1 MTFDKQDLAAQT
13 ALRQLKKEIQTA
25 EPATLRLLLTEARTI
40 NTWTDQEVSVDTLKD
55 IYEIMKMGPTSANSC
70 PARLIF
76 LKSSNAKERL
86 RKALKPNNV
95 DKTMNAPVTVIV
107 GYDIEFWIHAEKTFP
122 QSPATQQAFK
132 DNPSGSQI
140 AAFRN
145 GSLQGAYFII
155 AARALGLDCGPMSGF
170 DNALVDEEFFAGT
183 TFRSNF
189 LCNLGYGDA
198 SATFKRLPRH
208 EFNDVC
214 EVF

>member
-1 MTFDKQDLAAQT
+1 
-13 ALRQLKKEIQTA
+13 
-25 EPATLRLLLTEARTI
+25 
-40 NTWTDQEVSVDTLKD
+40 
-55 IYEIMKMGPTSANSC
+55 MKS
-70 PARLIF
+70 
-76 LKSSNAKERL
+76 
-86 RKALKPNNV
+86 
-95 DKTMNAPVTVIV
+95 PVTVII
-107 GYDIEFWIHAEKTFP
+107 GYDIEFWKHAEKTFP
-122 QSPATQQAFK
+122 KNPATQQAFK

-155 AARALGLDCGPMSGF
+155 ASRAVGLDCGPMSGF
-170 DNALVDEEFFAGT
+170 DNGLVDEEFFAGT

-208 EFNDVC
+208 KFNDVC

>member
-1 MTFDKQDLAAQT
+1 MTFDEQDLAAQ
-13 ALRQLKKEIQTA
+13 ASLRQLKKDIQTA

-40 NTWTDQEVSVDTLKD
+40 NTWTNQEVSVETLKE

-76 LKSSNAKERL
+76 LKSSDAKERL
-86 RKALKPNNV
+86 RKALKPNNI
-95 DKTMNAPVTVIV
+95 DKTMNAPITTII
-107 GYDIEFWIHAEKTFP
+107 GYDIDFWKHAEKTFP
-122 QSPATQQAFK
+122 QNPATQQAFK
-132 DNPSGSQI
+132 NNPSGSQI

-155 AARALGLDCGPMSGF
+155 ACRALGLDCGPMSGF

-189 LCNLGYGDA
+189 LCNLGYGDE
-198 SATFKRLPRH
+198 SGTFKRLPRH
-208 EFNDVC
+208 EFDEVC
-214 EVF
+214 KIC

>member
-1 MTFDKQDLAAQT
+1 MTFDEQDLAAQ
-13 ALRQLKKEIQTA
+13 ASLRQLKKDIQTA

-40 NTWTDQEVSVDTLKD
+40 NTWTNQEVSVETLKE
-55 IYEIMKMGPTSANSC
+55 IYEIMKMGPTSANNC

-76 LKSSNAKERL
+76 LKSSDAKERL
-86 RKALKPNNV
+86 RKALKPNNI
-95 DKTMNAPVTVIV
+95 DKTMNAPITTII
-107 GYDIEFWIHAEKTFP
+107 GYDIDFWKHAEKTFP
-122 QSPATQQAFK
+122 QNPATQQAFK

-155 AARALGLDCGPMSGF
+155 ACRALGLDCGPMSGF

-189 LCNLGYGDA
+189 LCNLGYGDV
-198 SATFKRLPRH
+198 SGTFKRLPRH
-208 EFNDVC
+208 EFDEVC
-214 EVF
+214 KIF

>member
-55 IYEIMKMGPTSANSC
+55 IYEIIKMGPTSANSC

-107 GYDIEFWIHAEKTFP
+107 GYDIEFWTHAEKTFP

-155 AARALGLDCGPMSGF
+155 AARALGLDCGPMSGI
-170 DNALVDEEFFAGT
+170 DYALVDEEFFAGT

-189 LCNLGYGDA
+189 LCNLGYGDING
-198 SATFKRLPRH
+198 TFKRLPCH

-214 EVF
+214 KVF

>member
-107 GYDIEFWIHAEKTFP
+107 GYDIEFWTHAEKTFP

-132 DNPSGSQI
+132 DNLSGSQI

>member
-107 GYDIEFWIHAEKTFP
+107 GYDIEFWTHAEKTFP
-122 QSPATQQAFK
+122 QSRATQQTFK
-132 DNPSGSQI
+132 NNPSGSQI

>member
-1 MTFDKQDLAAQT
+1 MTFDEQDLAAQT
-13 ALRQLKKEIQTA
+13 ALRQLKKAIQTA

-40 NTWTDQEVSVDTLKD
+40 NTWTDQEVSLDTLKD

-95 DKTMNAPVTVIV
+95 DKTMKAPVTVII
-107 GYDIEFWIHAEKTFP
+107 GYDIEFWKHAEKTFP
-122 QSPATQQAFK
+122 QSPATQLAFK

-155 AARALGLDCGPMSGF
+155 ASRALGLDCGPMSGF
-170 DNALVDEEFFAGT
+170 DNALVDEEFFTGT
-183 TFRSNF
+183 TFKSNF
-189 LCNLGYGDA
+189 LCNLGYGDE

-208 EFNDVC
+208 EFNEVC
-214 EVF
+214 KVY

>member
-107 GYDIEFWIHAEKTFP
+107 GYDIEFWTHAEKTFP
-122 QSPATQQAFK
+122 QSPATQQTFK
-132 DNPSGSQI
+132 NNPSGSQI

>member
-1 MTFDKQDLAAQT
+1 MTFDEQDLAAQT
-13 ALRQLKKEIQTA
+13 ALRQLKEDIQTA

-40 NTWTDQEVSVDTLKD
+40 NTWTDQEVSLDTLKD

-95 DKTMNAPVTVIV
+95 DKTMKAPVTVII
-107 GYDIEFWIHAEKTFP
+107 GYDIEFWKHAEKTFP
-122 QSPATQQAFK
+122 QSPATQLAFK

-155 AARALGLDCGPMSGF
+155 ASRALGLDCGPMSGF
-170 DNALVDEEFFAGT
+170 DNALVDEEFFTGT
-183 TFRSNF
+183 TIKSNF
-189 LCNLGYGDA
+189 LCNLGYGDEC
-198 SATFKRLPRH
+198 ATFKRLPRH
-208 EFNDVC
+208 EFDEVC
-214 EVF
+214 KVF